1 MAGFILGTK
10 HNQSQMFDAA
20 GNITPVTQIQT
31 SPCYLVNIKTVS
43 TDGSI
48 TIQLGFGQTKRNSK
62 PVKGHLEKAG
72 IKTPL
77 RFLKEAKIKST
88 NKDITVIEEEGKKG
102 LLVGE
107 QKIFIGEEVK
117 PTLIFKEGDI
127 IDVSGTSKG
136 QGFQGVVKRHNFRGG
151 PRTHGQSDRLRAP
164 GSIGAA
170 TTPGRV
176 FKGKRMAGRTGGER
190 VTVQNLI
197 VMQTDEQ
204 SISVTGLIPGKKG
217 GLIEVR
223 THGL

>member
-1 MAGFILGTK
+1 MSGFILGTK
-10 HNQSQMFDAA
+10 HNQSQMFDTT
-20 GNITPVTQIQT
+20 GNLIPVTQIQT
-31 SPCYLVNIKTVS
+31 APCYLVNVKTVP

-48 TIQLGFGQTKRNSK
+48 SIQLGFGQAKKNSK
-62 PVKGHLEKAG
+62 PVQGHLAKAG

-77 RFLKEAKIKST
+77 RFLKEARMLST
-88 NKDITVIEEEGKKG
+88 HKDITFIEEEGKKG

-117 PTLIFKEGDI
+117 PTVIFKEGDI
-127 IDVSGTSKG
+127 IDVAGTSKG

-176 FKGKRMAGRTGGER
+176 FKGKRMAGRTGNER

-204 SISVTGLIPGKKG
+204 SITVKGLIPGKRG
-217 GLIEVR
+217 GLIEIK

>member
-1 MAGFILGTK
+1 MSGFILGTK
-10 HNQSQMFDAA
+10 HNQSQMFDTT
-20 GNITPVTQIQT
+20 GNLIPVTQIQT
-31 SPCYLVNIKTVS
+31 SPCYLVNVKTVP

-48 TIQLGFGQTKRNSK
+48 SIQLGFGQTKKNSK
-62 PVKGHLEKAG
+62 PVQGHLAKAG

-77 RFLKEAKIKST
+77 RFLKEARMLST
-88 NKDITVIEEEGKKG
+88 HKDISVIEEEGKTG

-127 IDVSGTSKG
+127 IDVAGTSKG

-176 FKGKRMAGRTGGER
+176 FKGKRMAGRTGNER

-204 SISVTGLIPGKKG
+204 SITVKGLIPGKKG
-217 GLIEVR
+217 GLIEVK

>member
-1 MAGFILGTK
+1 MSGFILGTK
-10 HNQSQMFDAA
+10 HNQSQMFDTA
-20 GNITPVTQIQT
+20 GNLIPVTQIQT
-31 SPCYLVNIKTVS
+31 SPCYLVNVKTVP

-48 TIQLGFGQTKRNSK
+48 SIQLGFGQIKKNSK
-62 PVKGHLEKAG
+62 PVQGHLEKAG

-77 RFLKEAKIKST
+77 RFLKETRILST
-88 NKDITVIEEEGKKG
+88 HKDISIIEEEGKTG

-151 PRTHGQSDRLRAP
+151 PRTHGQSDRERAP

-176 FKGKRMAGRTGGER
+176 FKGKRMAGRTGNER

-197 VMQTDEQ
+197 VMQSEEQ
-204 SISVTGLIPGKKG
+204 SITVKGLIPGKKG
-217 GLIEVR
+217 GLIEIK

>member
-10 HNQSQMFDAA
+10 HNMTQMFDSE
-20 GNITPVTQIQT
+20 GNLIPVTKIET
-31 SPCYLVNIKTVS
+31 APCFLVNIKNVE
-43 TDGSI
+43 TDGYIS
-48 TIQLGFGQTKRNSK
+48 IQLGFGQAKTVSK
-62 PVKGHLEKAG
+62 PVQGQLTKAG

-77 RFLKEAKIKST
+77 RFLKEARISPE
-88 NKDITVIEEEGKKG
+88 NKDITIIEEEGKKG
-102 LLVGE
+102 LQIGE

-117 PTLIFKEGDI
+117 PTLLFKEGDI

-136 QGFQGVVKRHNFRGG
+136 KGFQGVVARHNFRGG

-164 GSIGAA
+164 GSIGTG

-176 FKGKRMAGRTGGER
+176 YKGKRMAGRTGGER

-204 SISVTGLIPGKKG
+204 SLIVKGLIPGAKG

-223 THGL
+223 SQGL

>member
-10 HNQSQMFDAA
+10 HNQTQMFDTA
-20 GNITPVTQIQT
+20 GNLIPVTYIQT
-31 SPCYLVNIKTVS
+31 SPCYLVDIKTVP
-43 TDGSI
+43 TDGSVA
-48 TIQLGFGQTKRNSK
+48 IQLGFGQAKNIAK
-62 PVKGHLEKAG
+62 PVEGHLAKAG

-77 RFLKEAKIKST
+77 RFLKEARIKST
-88 NKDITVIEEEGKKG
+88 NKDISVIEEEGKKG
-102 LLVGE
+102 LLIGE

-176 FKGKRMAGRTGGER
+176 YKGKRMAGRTGGER
-190 VTVQNLI
+190 VTIKNLI
-197 VMQTDEQ
+197 VMQTDDQ
-204 SISVTGLIPGKKG
+204 SIAVKGLIPGKKG